1 MPQLHY
7 VVLQIT
13 PRRQCR
19 FLLITNEQYPT
30 DAYDVLGCIGK
41 PAKSAIPLLKRQS
54 VTDDGTNLGRAKS
67 LYAIQT
73 LGGLG
78 RIQLRDIVA
87 HLVRLLDDPL
97 RAAAAASAL
106 GNIGSTASGAL
117 PALQRRLSVALAARS
132 DDIAASI
139 ISALSV
145 VAPPSIS
152 LPTIVPLLEAPGLG
166 TAAAAALQ
174 KIGPKAFAAVPFLIR
189 RLDENTG
196 TDWVSGHERVVDV
209 NALVAIDGASLLV
222 RRRLLVE
229 AIGDDESGATRDMS
243 DIAALVALDAMSPL
257 PAEFAPAL
265 ERASR
270 RTGDTTKA
278 SSYQL
283 LLNHTRSRSVN

>member
-1 MPQLHY
+1 
-7 VVLQIT
+7 
-13 PRRQCR
+13 
-19 FLLITNEQYPT
+19 
-30 DAYDVLGCIGK
+30 
-41 PAKSAIPLLKRQS
+41 

-222 RRRLLVE
+222 RLLVE